1 MNGGTFTVGKEKERA
16 GIYFNFKTTAEDRVS
31 VGERGTVALPIA
43 SSWGEVKK
51 FISISSIEDLNKK
64 VGLNID
70 DPSLL
75 LLREAM
81 KKASTVL
88 LYRLTEGLRAQAD
101 ISEGVKATALY
112 GGTKGNDIIIRIT
125 ENVIDSSKVDVTTYL
140 DQSEVDKQTVSKAEE
155 LKANKLVEF
164 TGKGDLTVSIPLT
177 GTAPEDVSGDLPAS
191 SGIRLSGGTDKTPT
205 NADYTAFLEAA
216 ETEYFDTIALPVEDN
231 EQLKATFVAFIKR
244 LRDNQG
250 LKVQGVLSN
259 YKGDHEGIINVTG
272 GVLLEDGTEIT
283 PEKAT
288 AWVAGASA
296 GATFNQSLT
305 FVEYAGAV
313 DVLTRLDND
322 QVIQRLMNGEFL
334 FTYDSRDKSVS
345 VEKDINSLTSLTA
358 EKNKMFQKNKIVRV
372 LDAINNDLT
381 SQLKALIKSRKA
393 SGSDVPATNDGLQFV
408 KTLITQYLSVLQDNG
423 GITNFDSENDIT
435 IALNSDR
442 DGFLIDLAVQPVDA
456 AEKFYFNVEVK

>member
-164 TGKGDLTVSIPLT
+164 TGQGDLTVSIPLT

-305 FVEYAGAV
+305 FVEYTGAV

-322 QVIQRLMNGEFL
+322 QVIQRLANGEFL

>member
-272 GVLLEDGTEIT
+272 GVLLEDGTEIS

-322 QVIQRLMNGEFL
+322 QVIQRLTNGEFL

-423 GITNFDSENDIT
+423 GITNFDSENDIA

>member
-51 FISISSIEDLNKK
+51 FIAISSIEDLNKK

-322 QVIQRLMNGEFL
+322 QVIQRLTNGEFL
-334 FTYDSRDKSVS
+334 FTYDSRDNSVS

>member
-125 ENVIDSSKVDVTTYL
+125 ENVIDSSKLDVTTYL
-140 DQSEVDKQTVSKAEE
+140 DQSEVDKQTVTKAEE

-288 AWVAGASA
+288 AWVSGASA

-322 QVIQRLMNGEFL
+322 QVIQRLANGEFL

>member
-164 TGKGDLTVSIPLT
+164 TGQGDLTISIPLT

-322 QVIQRLMNGEFL
+322 QVIQRLANGEFL
-334 FTYDSRDKSVS
+334 FTYDSRGKSVS

-358 EKNKMFQKNKIVRV
+358 EKNKMFQKNKIVRM

>member
-322 QVIQRLMNGEFL
+322 QVIQRLTNGEFL

>member
-283 PEKAT
+283 SEKAT

-322 QVIQRLMNGEFL
+322 QVIQRLANGEFL

>member
-155 LKANKLVEF
+155 LKVNKLVEF

-322 QVIQRLMNGEFL
+322 QVIQRLANGEFL

>member
-125 ENVIDSSKVDVTTYL
+125 ENVIDSSRVDVTTYL

-191 SGIRLSGGTDKTPT
+191 SGIRLSGGTDKAPT

-322 QVIQRLMNGEFL
+322 QVIQRLANGEFL

>member
-125 ENVIDSSKVDVTTYL
+125 ENVIDSSKLDVTTYL
-140 DQSEVDKQTVSKAEE
+140 DQSEVDKQTVTKAEE

-322 QVIQRLMNGEFL
+322 QVIQRLANGEFL

>member
-81 KKASTVL
+81 KKANTVL

-322 QVIQRLMNGEFL
+322 QVIQRLANGEFL

>member
-1 MNGGTFTVGKEKERA
+1 MNGGTFTPGKEKERA
-16 GIYFNFKTTAEDRVS
+16 GIYFNFKTTAENRVS
-31 VGERGTVALPIA
+31 AGERGTVALPIA
-43 SSWGEVKK
+43 SGWGEVKK

-81 KKASTVL
+81 KKASTAL
-88 LYRLTEGLRAQAD
+88 LYRLTEGLRASAD

-112 GGTKGNDIIIRIT
+112 GGTKGNDIIISIT

-155 LKANKLVEF
+155 LKQNNYVTF
-164 TGKGDLTVSIPLT
+164 TGKGDLTVTIPLT
-177 GTAPEDVSGDLPAS
+177 GTAPEDVSGALPAT

-216 ETEYFDTIALPVEDN
+216 ETEYFDTIVLPVEDN

-250 LKVQGVLSN
+250 QKVQGVLSN

-305 FVEYAGAV
+305 FVEYEGAV
-313 DVLTRLDND
+313 DVLNRIDND
-322 QVIQRLMNGEFL
+322 EIVERLSNGEFL

-423 GITNFDSENDIT
+423 GITDFDSENDIT
-435 IALNSDR
+435 IALNNDR

>member
-81 KKASTVL
+81 RKASTVL

-322 QVIQRLMNGEFL
+322 QVIQRLANGEFL

-423 GITNFDSENDIT
+423 GITNFVSENDIT

>member
-322 QVIQRLMNGEFL
+322 QVIQRLANGEFL

-358 EKNKMFQKNKIVRV
+358 EKNKVFQKNKIVRV

>member
-322 QVIQRLMNGEFL
+322 QVIQRLANGEFL

-423 GITNFDSENDIT
+423 GITNFDSETDIT

>member
-51 FISISSIEDLNKK
+51 FTSISSIEDLNKK

-88 LYRLTEGLRAQAD
+88 LYRLTEGIRAQAD

-155 LKANKLVEF
+155 LKANKFVEF
-164 TGKGDLTVSIPLT
+164 TGQGDLTVSIPLT
-177 GTAPEDVSGDLPAS
+177 GTAPEDVSGGLPAS

-322 QVIQRLMNGEFL
+322 QVIQRLTNGEFL

-393 SGSDVPATNDGLQFV
+393 SGSDIPATNDGLQFV

>member
-177 GTAPEDVSGDLPAS
+177 GTAPEDVSGDLPSS

-322 QVIQRLMNGEFL
+322 QVIQRLANGEFL

>member
-1 MNGGTFTVGKEKERA
+1 MNGGTFTPGKEKERA
-16 GIYFNFKTTAEDRVS
+16 GIYFNFKTTAENRVS
-31 VGERGTVALPIA
+31 AGERGTVALPIA

-322 QVIQRLMNGEFL
+322 QVIQRLANGEFL

>member
-155 LKANKLVEF
+155 LKANRLVEF

-313 DVLTRLDND
+313 DVLTRLDSD
-322 QVIQRLMNGEFL
+322 QVIQRLVNGEFL

>member
-125 ENVIDSSKVDVTTYL
+125 ENVIDSSKLDVTTYL
-140 DQSEVDKQTVSKAEE
+140 DQSEVDKQTVTKAEE

-322 QVIQRLMNGEFL
+322 QVIQRLANGEFL

-442 DGFLIDLAVQPVDA
+442 DGFLIDLAVQPVDV

>member
-64 VGLNID
+64 VGLNTD

-191 SGIRLSGGTDKTPT
+191 SGVRLSGGTDKTPT

-283 PEKAT
+283 PEIAT

-322 QVIQRLMNGEFL
+322 QVIQRLANGEFL

-408 KTLITQYLSVLQDNG
+408 KTLITQYLSVLQDKG

>member
-164 TGKGDLTVSIPLT
+164 TGQGDLTVSIPLT

-322 QVIQRLMNGEFL
+322 QVIQRLANGEFL

-393 SGSDVPATNDGLQFV
+393 SGSDVNATNDGLQFV

>member
-322 QVIQRLMNGEFL
+322 QVIQRLANGEFL

-423 GITNFDSENDIT
+423 GITNFDSE
-435 IALNSDR
+435 
-442 DGFLIDLAVQPVDA
+442 
-456 AEKFYFNVEVK
+456 

>member
-88 LYRLTEGLRAQAD
+88 LYRLTEGLRSQAD

-322 QVIQRLMNGEFL
+322 QVIQRLANGEFL

>member
-191 SGIRLSGGTDKTPT
+191 SGIRLLGGTDKTPT

-322 QVIQRLMNGEFL
+322 QVIQRLANGEFL